1 MLKTQIATSSPRE
14 GEPVGT
20 LRHRLKG
27 FRDSVSV
34 RIVTNRWHRC
44 LQIKVITYYFYFVQ
58 EVVRVNVMKLVGGI
72 SCRKGWT
79 LRSIQK
85 LAAGDIVYLFTAV
98 TFFFFTTVLSHWN
111 SSHGKFGLLFPGESQ
126 LRQSRA
132 TQPSVHTG
140 CFSVFIIHRIL
151 TWTTGSLTCAQ
162 GIMHAIAHGEAR
174 THVRVCTENW
184 LLEKKITWRTG
195 KSNLRQRRD
204 GPTL

>member
-20 LRHRLKG
+20 FRHRLKG

-98 TFFFFTTVLSHWN
+98 TFFFLQLYCPTGIPPMGN
-111 SSHGKFGLLFPGESQ
+111 S
-126 LRQSRA
+126 
-132 TQPSVHTG
+132 G
-140 CFSVFIIHRIL
+140 CFSPGKASCDRVALPNLLCILGVLVF
-151 TWTTGSLTCAQ
+151 S
-162 GIMHAIAHGEAR
+162 
-174 THVRVCTENW
+174 
-184 LLEKKITWRTG
+184 
-195 KSNLRQRRD
+195 
-204 GPTL
+204 